1 MERRFHLLVWVLLVL
16 LAFEAQAAL
25 RPYSPFQLSWDD
37 RPQVVPRGRSFN
49 LKLLIQMPKGY
60 YLYADETDV
69 DFVSL
74 EGLLVRE
81 VRFPRPTI
89 HSDPFL
95 KRPVEVYR
103 GRVEIFIEGE
113 VPEGLD
119 KGEHDLVARVT
130 IKGCSPKLCLKPE
143 VREVPFSIEVTELTT
158 AETWPHRHQRANM
171 GAASQAQPVLGGLLK
186 SQDFSLILDR
196 GVMLTVLVVFIA
208 GLLTSLTPCIWP
220 VIPVVLIFVG
230 IHPHKRFRENLLL
243 AALVISGMILVY
255 AVLGIGA
262 VAIGKNL
269 GFLFQRRWFIALV
282 VLFFLA
288 MSLAMFGVFDLRLPR
303 RWHRRLHQLGGEGY
317 RGAFL
322 AGLGTG
328 LVASPC
334 SGPVIAALLGY
345 VALQRSYV
353 AGFGLLLV
361 YGLGMGLLI
370 MLIGAA
376 YGQLAQRL
384 KGGPWILWVKRAL
397 GIILL
402 FPAAF
407 YMGSLF
413 GWPPPSSVHP
423 RGELRI
429 EWLDSERD
437 ALRFAARESRPVM
450 IEFTARWCSPCRA
463 LERRFFSRD
472 DIVQLSFRLVPLRV
486 DATVETKEVARLIDR
501 YRVAGWPTIVFLDP
515 QGRAYKD
522 LRVSDYDP
530 QLVERSMRE
539 AIRRA
544 ESVTRTRD

>member
-1 MERRFHLLVWVLLVL
+1 M
-16 LAFEAQAAL
+16 
-25 RPYSPFQLSWDD
+25 
-37 RPQVVPRGRSFN
+37 
-49 LKLLIQMPKGY
+49 
-60 YLYADETDV
+60 

-74 EGLLVRE
+74 EGLLIRE

-95 KRPVEVYR
+95 GRPVEVYR
-103 GRVEIFIEGE
+103 GEVMVTIEGD

-130 IKGCSPKLCLKPE
+130 IKGCSPKLCLRPE
-143 VREVPFSIEVTELTT
+143 VREVPFRIEVTEHPATEALPLQYQK
-158 AETWPHRHQRANM
+158 ADK
-171 GAASQAQPVLGGLLK
+171 GAVSQPRPDLGRLLK

-196 GVMLTVLVVFIA
+196 GVILTVLVVFIA

-243 AALVISGMILVY
+243 AALLTSGMILVY
-255 AVLGIGA
+255 AVLGVGA
-262 VAIGKNL
+262 VAVGKNL

-345 VALQRSYV
+345 VALQRSYI
-353 AGFGLLLV
+353 AGFGLLIV

-370 MLIGAA
+370 MLVGAA
-376 YGQLAQRL
+376 YGQLAERL

-397 GIILL
+397 GVMLL

-423 RGELRI
+423 GGEPRI
-429 EWLDSERD
+429 EWLHSERD

-450 IEFTARWCSPCRA
+450 IEFTARWCPPCRA
-463 LERRFFSRD
+463 LDRRFFSRED
-472 DIVQLSFRLVPLRV
+472 VAQLSFRLVPLRV
-486 DATVETKEVARLIDR
+486 DATVETGEVTRLIDR

-530 QLVERSMRE
+530 QAIKRSMRE

-544 ESVTRTRD
+544 GSVTREP